1 MPSKAG
7 LDNHSPSSKGNN
19 GEAVP
24 PKPAADYEET
34 LPSTSMEDALTAKI
48 VIPPSGASLK
58 PDVMIEMQTCDAAIN
73 IALVDSDLNL
83 PPFVVTEMIPPKPA
97 GCEVAHQQA
106 GCDEKYVHV
115 PDDDDEMA
123 KIDGQNWPNENTAPR
138 TCVEETGGPSGV
150 HSVISAMLVAVFGA
164 IWTSTTNTP
173 MSVMMV
179 AFSAACTSSTNTPKD
194 HFPYP
199 HWSVANRREES
210 ARWPARAAGWLLVVG
225 IMTITDDGTMAKV
238 TPRLG
243 DVEAASTLA
252 GISKLD
258 DFSASTSIVEGTATS
273 ITPPSV
279 ASLKPDN
286 VLIGIQTCDT
296 PVNIEIMDSDEN
308 SPPFV
313 ITEVV
318 LPTKPAD
325 CETGLPHE
333 GEDRPSTIYNGQ
345 PVQRTKVDVAA
356 LGMRRNDEDE
366 PDVPTIGS
374 FQESIGTCL
383 EVADQQARCNEK
395 KNADFPGDDEEM
407 AKVDG
412 KKWPTETTTPLTGVE
427 EAEGPSVIYL
437 MISATMVAVFGAIWT
452 STMNTP
458 MSAMMVA
465 FSAACTSS
473 TNTPKYHCTYPHC
486 CAPVA
491 NRREES
497 ARWPTRAAG
506 WLLVVVIMTINND
519 GAMAKVTP
527 RLGDVEAARTLAG
540 INKLNDLSASTSIA
554 EETAEIIIPPS
565 VASIQSDDVL
575 IGDQT
580 DTVVKTELKGS
591 DENSP
596 PFVATKVVLP
606 TTAAESW
613 LPDKEEDQTKF
624 MGNNPLGVRTK
635 VVAASGMRRNDKEP
649 TIGSYQKGVE
659 A

>member
-138 TCVEETGGPSGV
+138 TCVEETGGRSGV
-150 HSVISAMLVAVFGA
+150 YSVTSAMLVAVFGA
-164 IWTSTTNTP
+164 TWTSTTNTP
-173 MSVMMV
+173 TSV
-179 AFSAACTSSTNTPKD
+179 
-194 HFPYP
+194 
-199 HWSVANRREES
+199 
-210 ARWPARAAGWLLVVG
+210 
-225 IMTITDDGTMAKV
+225 
-238 TPRLG
+238 
-243 DVEAASTLA
+243 
-252 GISKLD
+252 
-258 DFSASTSIVEGTATS
+258 
-273 ITPPSV
+273 
-279 ASLKPDN
+279 
-286 VLIGIQTCDT
+286 
-296 PVNIEIMDSDEN
+296 
-308 SPPFV
+308 
-313 ITEVV
+313 
-318 LPTKPAD
+318 
-325 CETGLPHE
+325 
-333 GEDRPSTIYNGQ
+333 
-345 PVQRTKVDVAA
+345 
-356 LGMRRNDEDE
+356 
-366 PDVPTIGS
+366 
-374 FQESIGTCL
+374 
-383 EVADQQARCNEK
+383 
-395 KNADFPGDDEEM
+395 
-407 AKVDG
+407 
-412 KKWPTETTTPLTGVE
+412 
-427 EAEGPSVIYL
+427 
-437 MISATMVAVFGAIWT
+437 
-452 STMNTP
+452 
-458 MSAMMVA
+458 MMVA